1 MVRTNLNMGSHSN
14 QKKDLPVGP
23 KKDLEFGIQKNEVV
37 SSPILSLGHLHC
49 LSGALEH
56 CLSKH
61 STNQNAQYIQAYT
74 RSGATLHR
82 DWSKVWKA
90 LQSSQKYYS
99 LAN

>member
-1 MVRTNLNMGSHSN
+1 MTFRLV
-14 QKKDLPVGP
+14 QKNRKDLG
-23 KKDLEFGIQKNEVV
+23 FGIQKSEVV
-37 SSPILSLGHLHC
+37 VNSPILSLGHLHC

-56 CLSKH
+56 CLSKR
-61 STNQNAQYIQAYT
+61 STNQNAQYSQAYT
-74 RSGATLHR
+74 SGATLHR

>member
-1 MVRTNLNMGSHSN
+1 MGSHSN

-23 KKDLEFGIQKNEVV
+23 KKYLEFGIQKSEVV
-37 SSPILSLGHLHC
+37 NSPILSLGHLHC

-56 CLSKH
+56 CLSKR
-61 STNQNAQYIQAYT
+61 STNQNAQYSQAYT
-74 RSGATLHR
+74 SRATLHC
-82 DWSKVWKA
+82 DWSKDWKA